1 MDKTKQLDYIINSYK
16 GITLLL
22 EQVRDKKITPE
33 QALKY
38 SDRYL
43 RDEVYSALDNAGYFE

>member
-1 MDKTKQLDYIINSYK
+1 MDKDKQLDYIINSYK

-22 EQVRDKKITPE
+22 EQVRNKKITPE

-38 SDRYL
+38 SDPYL